1 MREMCSY
8 NAMRP
13 VLMTEPNDPMSR
25 MRALE
30 QEIRRHEH
38 QYYVLDQPEVSDS
51 EYDRLI
57 RELRALE
64 EQHPGFASPDS
75 PTGRVGG
82 QPRQG
87 FRKAPHS
94 RQMLSLD
101 NALDEAELRAFD
113 RRVLESLGTEAV
125 EYVAE
130 LKMDGLSLAVRYEQG
145 RFRQALTRG
154 DGSIGEDVTENARTM
169 RSLPLTVKGTYPNFE
184 VRGETVMTRAAFEKL
199 NASRDEEN
207 LSRFANPRNAAA
219 GSLRLLEPAITAS
232 RRLDLYAYILLL
244 EGEPPFPT
252 HWESLDWLECNG
264 FKVNPKRKLCQSIEE
279 AVEFCRDWDRDRESL
294 PYEIDGVVVKVNA
307 IAQQAKLGQTAKAPR
322 WAIAFKYA
330 ARQASTVVENITIQ
344 VGRTGAL
351 TPVAHLQPVSISG
364 VMVARATLHNE
375 DEIERL
381 GLKIGDI
388 VIVERSGD
396 VIPKIIRVQT
406 QGSYRK
412 TFEMPKHC
420 PVCGGR
426 VLREEGEAA
435 TRCLNTNCPARL
447 KESLQHFASRG
458 VMNIDGLG
466 EAIVDQLVDRGL
478 VRGIADLYDLTEE
491 QLLSLERLGRK
502 SAANLK
508 RNIDE
513 SLKQD
518 LPRVLQGL
526 EIRFVGERTSV
537 LLAEQF
543 GSMDKIAAADLDQLQ
558 AAGEVGPRIAESILH
573 FFREPKN
580 RELIEKLRKAG
591 LRFEYAQ
598 AKQTGKLEGKTFVL
612 TGTLQTLTR
621 EEAKERIEK
630 AGGKVNAGISKNTSY
645 LVAGLEA
652 GSKLARAKMLGV
664 KILDEAQFIQIL

>member
-1 MREMCSY
+1 MSTMRK
-8 NAMRP
+8 
-13 VLMTEPNDPMSR
+13 
-25 MRALE
+25 LE

-38 QYYVLDQPEVSDS
+38 QYYVLDEPEVSDS
-51 EYDRLI
+51 EYDRLL

-64 EQHPGFASPDS
+64 ETHPEWASPDS

-82 QPRQG
+82 QPRDG

-101 NALDEAELRAFD
+101 NALDETELRAFD
-113 RRVLESLGTEAV
+113 RRVLELLGEDTV

-130 LKMDGLSLAVRYEQG
+130 LKMDGLSLAVRYQQG
-145 RFRQALTRG
+145 RFQQALTRG
-154 DGSIGEDVTENARTM
+154 DGTIGEDVTENARTM
-169 RSLPLTVKGTYPNFE
+169 RSLPLTVKDTYPNFE

-199 NASRDEEN
+199 NAARDEEN

-232 RRLDLYAYILLL
+232 RRLDLYAYLLLL
-244 EGEPPFPT
+244 EGEPPFAT
-252 HWESLDWLECNG
+252 HWESLDWLEHNG
-264 FKVNPKRKLCQSIEE
+264 FKVNPKRKLCKSVEE
-279 AVEFCRDWDRDRESL
+279 AVEFCREWERERELL
-294 PYEIDGVVVKVNA
+294 PYEIDGVVIKVNA
-307 IAQQAKLGQTAKAPR
+307 IASQARLGQTAKAPR

-381 GLKIGDI
+381 GLKIGDT

-412 TFEMPKHC
+412 SFEMPKAC

-426 VLREEGEAA
+426 VIREEGEAA
-435 TRCLNTNCPARL
+435 SRCLNTNCPARL

-466 EAIVDQLVDRGL
+466 EALVDQLVERGM
-478 VRGIADLYDLTEE
+478 VRGIADLYDLTQEK
-491 QLLSLERLGRK
+491 LLTLERLGPK
-502 SAANLK
+502 SAANLI
-508 RNIDE
+508 RNIEE
-513 SLKQD
+513 SRKQE
-518 LPRVLQGL
+518 LPRVIQGL

-558 AAGEVGPRIAESILH
+558 AAGEVGPRIAESIIQ

-580 RELIEKLRKAG
+580 RELVEKLRKAG
-591 LRFEYAQ
+591 LHFEYAQ
-598 AKQTGKLEGKTFVL
+598 ARKTGKLEGKTFVL

-621 EEAKERIEK
+621 EEAKDRIEK
-630 AGGKVNAGISKNTSY
+630 AGGKVSAAVSKKTSY
-645 LVAGLEA
+645 VVAGLEA
-652 GSKLARAKMLGV
+652 GSKLAKAEQLGV

>member
-1 MREMCSY
+1 
-8 NAMRP
+8 
-13 VLMTEPNDPMSR
+13 MSR

-145 RFRQALTRG
+145 RFQQALTRG

-279 AVEFCRDWDRDRESL
+279 AVEFCREWDRDRESL

-381 GLKIGDI
+381 GLKIGDT

-412 TFEMPKHC
+412 SFQMPKQC

-513 SLKQD
+513 SLKQE

>member
-1 MREMCSY
+1 
-8 NAMRP
+8 
-13 VLMTEPNDPMSR
+13 MTEPNDPMST
-25 MRALE
+25 MRKLE

-38 QYYVLDQPEVSDS
+38 QYYVLDEPEVSDS
-51 EYDRLI
+51 EYDRLL

-64 EQHPGFASPDS
+64 ETHPEWASPDS

-82 QPRQG
+82 QPRDG

-94 RQMLSLD
+94 RQMLGLD
-101 NALDEAELRAFD
+101 NALDETELRAFD
-113 RRVLESLGTEAV
+113 RRVLELLGEDTV

-130 LKMDGLSLAVRYEQG
+130 LKMDGLSLAVRYQQG
-145 RFRQALTRG
+145 RFQQALTRG
-154 DGSIGEDVTENARTM
+154 DGTIGEDVTENARTM
-169 RSLPLTVKGTYPNFE
+169 RSLPLTVKDTYPNFE

-199 NASRDEEN
+199 NAARDEEN

-232 RRLDLYAYILLL
+232 RRLDLYAYLLLL
-244 EGEPPFPT
+244 EGEPPFAT
-252 HWESLDWLECNG
+252 HWESLDWLEHNG
-264 FKVNPKRKLCQSIEE
+264 FKVNPKRKLCKSVEE
-279 AVEFCRDWDRDRESL
+279 AVEFCREWERERELL
-294 PYEIDGVVVKVNA
+294 PYEIDGVVIKVNA
-307 IAQQAKLGQTAKAPR
+307 IASQARLGQTAKAPR

-381 GLKIGDI
+381 GLKIGDT

-412 TFEMPKHC
+412 SFEMPKAC

-426 VLREEGEAA
+426 VIREEGEAA
-435 TRCLNTNCPARL
+435 SRCLNTNCPARL

-466 EAIVDQLVDRGL
+466 EALVDQLVERGM
-478 VRGIADLYDLTEE
+478 VRGIADLYDLTQEK
-491 QLLSLERLGRK
+491 LLTLERLGPK
-502 SAANLK
+502 SAANLI
-508 RNIDE
+508 RNIEE
-513 SLKQD
+513 SRKQE
-518 LPRVLQGL
+518 LPRVIQGL

-558 AAGEVGPRIAESILH
+558 AAGEVGPRIAESIIQ

-580 RELIEKLRKAG
+580 RELVEKLRKAG
-591 LRFEYAQ
+591 LHFEYAQ
-598 AKQTGKLEGKTFVL
+598 ARKTGKLEGKTFVL

-621 EEAKERIEK
+621 EEAKDRIEK
-630 AGGKVNAGISKNTSY
+630 AGGKVSAAVSKKTSY
-645 LVAGLEA
+645 VVAGLEA
-652 GSKLARAKMLGV
+652 GSKLAKAEQLGV

>member
-1 MREMCSY
+1 
-8 NAMRP
+8 
-13 VLMTEPNDPMSR
+13 MTEPNDPMSR

-145 RFRQALTRG
+145 RFQQALTRG

-279 AVEFCRDWDRDRESL
+279 AVEFCREWDRDRESL

-381 GLKIGDI
+381 GLKIGDT

-412 TFEMPKHC
+412 SFQMPKQC

>member
-1 MREMCSY
+1 
-8 NAMRP
+8 
-13 VLMTEPNDPMSR
+13 MTEPNDPMSA
-25 MRALE
+25 MRKLE
-30 QEIRRHEH
+30 QEIRHHEH
-38 QYYVLDQPEVSDS
+38 QYYVLDEPEVSDS
-51 EYDRLI
+51 EYDRLL
-57 RELRALE
+57 RELRVLE
-64 EQHPGFASPDS
+64 ESHPDFASPDS

-82 QPRQG
+82 QPREG

-113 RRVLESLGTEAV
+113 RRVLDLLAEEGV
-125 EYVAE
+125 DYVAE

-145 RFRQALTRG
+145 RFQQALTRG
-154 DGSIGEDVTENARTM
+154 DGITGEDVTENARTM
-169 RSLPLTVKGTYPNFE
+169 RSLPLTVKDTYPNFE

-199 NASRDEEN
+199 NAFRDEEN

-232 RRLDLYAYILLL
+232 RRLDLYAYLLLL
-244 EGEPPFPT
+244 EGEPPFAT
-252 HWESLDWLECNG
+252 HWESLDWLEHNG
-264 FKVNPKRKLCQSIEE
+264 FKVNPKRKLCRSIEE
-279 AVEFCRDWDRDRESL
+279 AVEFCREWERERESL
-294 PYEIDGVVVKVNA
+294 PYEIDGVVIKVNS
-307 IAQQAKLGQTAKAPR
+307 IALQARLGQTAKAPR

-381 GLKIGDI
+381 GLKIGDT

-412 TFEMPKHC
+412 TFEMPKAC

-426 VLREEGEAA
+426 VIREEGEAA
-435 TRCLNTNCPARL
+435 SRCLNTNCPARL

-466 EAIVDQLVDRGL
+466 EALVDQLVERGM
-478 VRGIADLYDLTEE
+478 VRGIADLYDLTQEK
-491 QLLSLERLGRK
+491 LLSLDRLGPK
-502 SAANLK
+502 SAANLI
-508 RNIDE
+508 RNIEE
-513 SLKQD
+513 SRKQE

-558 AAGEVGPRIAESILH
+558 AAGEVGPRIAESIIQ

-580 RELIEKLRKAG
+580 RELVEKLRKAG
-591 LRFEYAQ
+591 LHFEYAQ
-598 AKQTGKLEGKTFVL
+598 ARKTGKLEGKTFVL

-621 EEAKERIEK
+621 EEAKDRIEK
-630 AGGKVNAGISKNTSY
+630 AGGKVSAAVSKKTSY
-645 LVAGLEA
+645 VVAGLEA
-652 GSKLARAKMLGV
+652 GSKLAKAEQLGV

>member
-1 MREMCSY
+1 
-8 NAMRP
+8 
-13 VLMTEPNDPMSR
+13 MTEPNDPMTQL
-25 MRALE
+25 RALE
-30 QEIRRHEH
+30 QEIRHHEH
-38 QYYVLDQPEVSDS
+38 QYYVLDQPQVSDS

-64 EQHPGFASPDS
+64 QQHPELVSADS

-82 QPRQG
+82 QPREG

-113 RRVLESLGTEAV
+113 RRVQESLGTGAAV

-145 RFRQALTRG
+145 RFLQALTRG
-154 DGSIGEDVTENARTM
+154 DGTIGEDVTENARTM
-169 RSLPLTVKGTYPNFE
+169 RSLPLTVKDTYSNFE
-184 VRGETVMTRAAFEKL
+184 VRGETVMARAAFLKL

-232 RRLDLYAYILLL
+232 RRLDLYAYLLLL
-244 EGEPPFPT
+244 EGEPPFLT
-252 HWESLDWLECNG
+252 HWESLDWLQHRG

-279 AVEFCRDWDRDRESL
+279 VVEFCREWERERESL

-330 ARQASTVVENITIQ
+330 ARQASTVVQNITVQ
-344 VGRTGAL
+344 VGRTGVL

-364 VMVARATLHNE
+364 VIVSRATLHNE

-381 GLKIGDI
+381 GLKIGDT

-412 TFEMPKHC
+412 PFEMPKEC

-426 VLREEGEAA
+426 IIREEGEAA
-435 TRCLNTNCPARL
+435 SRCLNTNCPARL

-466 EAIVDQLVDRGL
+466 EAVVDQLVDKGL
-478 VRGIADLYDLTEE
+478 VRGIADLYSLTEE
-491 QLLSLERLGRK
+491 LLLSLERLGPK
-502 SAANLK
+502 SASNLK
-508 RNIDE
+508 RNIEE
-513 SLKQD
+513 SRKQE
-518 LPRVLQGL
+518 LPRVIQGL

-580 RELIEKLRKAG
+580 RDLVEKLRKAG
-591 LRFEYAQ
+591 LHFEYAQ
-598 AKQTGKLEGKTFVL
+598 ARQTGKLEGKTFVL

-630 AGGKVNAGISKNTSY
+630 AGGKVSASVSKKTSY

-652 GSKLARAKMLGV
+652 GSKLGRAELLGV

>member
-1 MREMCSY
+1 
-8 NAMRP
+8 
-13 VLMTEPNDPMSR
+13 MTEPNDPMTQL
-25 MRALE
+25 RALE
-30 QEIRRHEH
+30 QEIRHHEH
-38 QYYVLDQPEVSDS
+38 QYYVLDQPQVSDS

-57 RELRALE
+57 LELRALE
-64 EQHPGFASPDS
+64 QQHPELASADS

-82 QPRQG
+82 QPREG

-113 RRVLESLGTEAV
+113 RRVLESLGTGAAV

-145 RFRQALTRG
+145 RFLQALTRG
-154 DGSIGEDVTENARTM
+154 DGTIGEDVTENARTM
-169 RSLPLTVKGTYPNFE
+169 RSLPLTVKDTYPNFE
-184 VRGETVMTRAAFEKL
+184 IRGETVMARAAFEKL

-232 RRLDLYAYILLL
+232 RRLDLYAYLLLL

-252 HWESLDWLECNG
+252 HWESLDWLEHNS
-264 FKVNPKRKLCQSIEE
+264 FKVNPKRKLCQSIDEV
-279 AVEFCRDWDRDRESL
+279 VEFCGEWERERESL

-330 ARQASTVVENITIQ
+330 ARQASTVVQNITVQ

-381 GLKIGDI
+381 GLKIGDT

-412 TFEMPKHC
+412 PFEMPKEC

-426 VLREEGEAA
+426 ILREEGEAA
-435 TRCLNTNCPARL
+435 SRCLNTNCPARL

-466 EAIVDQLVDRGL
+466 EAVVDQLVDKGL
-478 VRGIADLYDLTEE
+478 VRGIADLYSLTEG
-491 QLLSLERLGRK
+491 QLLSLERLGPK
-502 SAANLK
+502 SASTLK
-508 RNIDE
+508 RNIEE
-513 SLKQD
+513 SRKQE
-518 LPRVLQGL
+518 LPRVIQGL

-580 RELIEKLRKAG
+580 RDLVEKLRKAG
-591 LRFEYAQ
+591 LHFEFAH
-598 AKQTGKLEGKTFVL
+598 AKTTGKLEGKTFVL

-630 AGGKVNAGISKNTSY
+630 AGGKVSATVSKKTSY

-652 GSKLARAKMLGV
+652 GSKLGRAQLLGV
-664 KILDEAQFIQIL
+664 KILDEAQFIQVL

>member
-1 MREMCSY
+1 
-8 NAMRP
+8 
-13 VLMTEPNDPMSR
+13 MTEPNDPMST
-25 MRALE
+25 MRKLE

-38 QYYVLDQPEVSDS
+38 QYYVLDEPEVSDS
-51 EYDRLI
+51 EYDRLL

-64 EQHPGFASPDS
+64 ETHPEWASPDS

-82 QPRQG
+82 QPRDG

-101 NALDEAELRAFD
+101 NALDETELRAFD
-113 RRVLESLGTEAV
+113 RRVLELLGEDTV

-130 LKMDGLSLAVRYEQG
+130 LKMDGLSLAVRYQQG
-145 RFRQALTRG
+145 RFQQALTRG
-154 DGSIGEDVTENARTM
+154 DGTIGEDVTENARTM
-169 RSLPLTVKGTYPNFE
+169 RSLPLTVKDTYPNFE

-199 NASRDEEN
+199 NAARDEEN

-232 RRLDLYAYILLL
+232 RRLDLYAYLLLL
-244 EGEPPFPT
+244 EGEPPFAT
-252 HWESLDWLECNG
+252 HWESLDWLEHNG
-264 FKVNPKRKLCQSIEE
+264 FKVNPKRKLCKSVEE
-279 AVEFCRDWDRDRESL
+279 AVEFCREWERERELL
-294 PYEIDGVVVKVNA
+294 PYEIDGVVIKVNA
-307 IAQQAKLGQTAKAPR
+307 IASQARLGQTAKAPR

-381 GLKIGDI
+381 GLKIGDT

-412 TFEMPKHC
+412 SFEMPKAC

-426 VLREEGEAA
+426 VIREEGEAA
-435 TRCLNTNCPARL
+435 SRCLNTNCPARL

-466 EAIVDQLVDRGL
+466 EALVDQLVERGM
-478 VRGIADLYDLTEE
+478 VRGIADLYDLTQEK
-491 QLLSLERLGRK
+491 LLTLERLGPK
-502 SAANLK
+502 SAANLI
-508 RNIDE
+508 RNIEE
-513 SLKQD
+513 SRKQE
-518 LPRVLQGL
+518 LPRVIQGL

-543 GSMDKIAAADLDQLQ
+543 GSMDKIAVADLDQLQ
-558 AAGEVGPRIAESILH
+558 AAGEVGPRIAESIIQ

-580 RELIEKLRKAG
+580 RELVEKLRKAG
-591 LRFEYAQ
+591 LHFEYAQ
-598 AKQTGKLEGKTFVL
+598 ARKTGKLEGKTFVL

-621 EEAKERIEK
+621 EEAKDRIEK
-630 AGGKVNAGISKNTSY
+630 AGGKVSAAVSKKTSY
-645 LVAGLEA
+645 VVAGLEA
-652 GSKLARAKMLGV
+652 GSKLAKAEQLGV

>member
-1 MREMCSY
+1 
-8 NAMRP
+8 
-13 VLMTEPNDPMSR
+13 MTEPNDPMTQL
-25 MRALE
+25 RALE
-30 QEIRRHEH
+30 QEIRHHEH
-38 QYYVLDQPEVSDS
+38 QYYVLDQPQVSDS

-64 EQHPGFASPDS
+64 QQHPELVSADS

-82 QPRQG
+82 QPREG

-113 RRVLESLGTEAV
+113 RRVQESLGIGAAV

-145 RFRQALTRG
+145 RFLQALTRG
-154 DGSIGEDVTENARTM
+154 DGTIGEDVTENARTM
-169 RSLPLTVKGTYPNFE
+169 RSLPLTVKDTYPYFE
-184 VRGETVMTRAAFEKL
+184 VRGETVMARAAFLKL

-232 RRLDLYAYILLL
+232 RRLDLYAYLLLL
-244 EGEPPFPT
+244 EGEPPFLT
-252 HWESLDWLECNG
+252 HWESLDWLQHRG
-264 FKVNPKRKLCQSIEE
+264 FKVNPKRKLCQSVEE
-279 AVEFCRDWDRDRESL
+279 VVEFCREWERERESL

-330 ARQASTVVENITIQ
+330 ARQASTVVENITVQ

-364 VMVARATLHNE
+364 VMVSRATLHNE

-381 GLKIGDI
+381 GLKIGDT

-412 TFEMPKHC
+412 PFEMPKEC

-426 VLREEGEAA
+426 IIREEGEAA
-435 TRCLNTNCPARL
+435 SRCLNTNCPARL

-466 EAIVDQLVDRGL
+466 EAVVDQLVDKGL
-478 VRGIADLYDLTEE
+478 VRGIADLYSLTEE
-491 QLLSLERLGRK
+491 QLLSLERLGPK
-502 SAANLK
+502 SASNLK
-508 RNIDE
+508 RNIEE
-513 SLKQD
+513 SRKQE
-518 LPRVLQGL
+518 LPRVIQGL

-580 RELIEKLRKAG
+580 RDLVEKLRKAG
-591 LRFEYAQ
+591 LHFEYAQ
-598 AKQTGKLEGKTFVL
+598 ARQTGKLEGKTFVL

-630 AGGKVNAGISKNTSY
+630 AGGKVSANVSKKTSY

-652 GSKLARAKMLGV
+652 GSKLGRAELLGV

>member
-1 MREMCSY
+1 
-8 NAMRP
+8 
-13 VLMTEPNDPMSR
+13 MSR

-145 RFRQALTRG
+145 RFQQALTRG

-279 AVEFCRDWDRDRESL
+279 AVEFCREWDRDRESL

-381 GLKIGDI
+381 GLKIGDT

-412 TFEMPKHC
+412 SFQMPKQC

>member
-1 MREMCSY
+1 
-8 NAMRP
+8 
-13 VLMTEPNDPMSR
+13 MTGEPEKSMLE
-25 MRALE
+25 ALE
-30 QEIRRHEH
+30 QQIRHHEH

-51 EYDRLI
+51 EYDRML
-57 RELRALE
+57 RELRTLE
-64 EQHPGFASPDS
+64 QQHPEWASTDS

-82 QPRQG
+82 QPRDG

-94 RQMLSLD
+94 RVMQSLD

-113 RRVLESLGTEAV
+113 RRVKEALNAETV

-130 LKMDGLSLAVRYEQG
+130 LKMDGLSLAARYEQG
-145 RFRQALTRG
+145 RFVRALTRG
-154 DGSIGEDVTENARTM
+154 DGSTGEDVTENARTM
-169 RSLPLTVKGTYPNFE
+169 RSVPLVVKGTYPNFE
-184 VRGETVMTRAAFEKL
+184 VRGETVMPRAAFEKL

-219 GSLRLLEPAITAS
+219 GSLRVLEPAITAS
-232 RRLDLYAYILLL
+232 RRLDLYTYLLL
-244 EGEPPFPT
+244 VEGEPPFPT
-252 HWESLDWLECNG
+252 HWESLDWLEQNG
-264 FKVNPKRKLCQSIEE
+264 FKVNPKRKLCQSVDDVVAFCSEWE
-279 AVEFCRDWDRDRESL
+279 AHRESL
-294 PYEIDGVVVKVNA
+294 PYEIDGVVVKVNT
-307 IAQQAKLGQTAKAPR
+307 IALQTALGQTAKAPR

-330 ARQASTVVENITIQ
+330 ARQAATVVENITVQ

-351 TPVAHLQPVSISG
+351 TPVAHLAPVLISG

-381 GLKIGDI
+381 GLKIGDT

-406 QGSYRK
+406 QGSYRHAF
-412 TFEMPKHC
+412 TMPKQC

-426 VLREEGEAA
+426 VVREEGESA

-458 VMNIDGLG
+458 VMNIDGMG

-478 VRGIADLYDLTEE
+478 VHSIADLYDLTEE
-491 QLLSLERLGRK
+491 QLLSLERLGPK

-513 SLKQD
+513 SRKQEM
-518 LPRVLQGL
+518 PRVIQGL
-526 EIRFVGERTSV
+526 EIRFVGERTSE
-537 LLAEQF
+537 LLAQQF
-543 GSMDKIAAADLDQLQ
+543 GTVDRIAQADADQLQ
-558 AAGEVGPRIAESILH
+558 AAGEVGPRIAESIIH

-591 LRFEYAQ
+591 LHFEYAH

-612 TGTLQTLTR
+612 TGTLQTLSR
-621 EEAKERIEK
+621 EDAKDLIEK
-630 AGGKVNAGISKNTSY
+630 AGGKVSAGVSKKTSY
-645 LVAGLEA
+645 VVAGLES
-652 GSKLARAKMLGV
+652 GSKLARAQLLGV
-664 KILDEAQFIQIL
+664 AVVDEAEFLKLL

>member
-1 MREMCSY
+1 
-8 NAMRP
+8 
-13 VLMTEPNDPMSR
+13 MTEPNDPMSR

-145 RFRQALTRG
+145 RFQQALTRG

-279 AVEFCRDWDRDRESL
+279 AVEFCREWDRDRESL

-381 GLKIGDI
+381 GLKIGDT

-412 TFEMPKHC
+412 SFQMPKQC

-558 AAGEVGPRIAESILH
+558 VAGEVGPRIAESILH